1 MITMHRV
8 QGACAR
14 GLVRTLAALA
24 LEGLCAAAPAQA
36 ALGKSIS
43 SVWADGRVIEATHV
57 LNLPGPLVSET
68 TVLTSFGVKAREF
81 SGPSGRIFAM
91 TWSTHGMPYIK
102 DLYAGYFPGYLAWI
116 HAHPQP
122 GYVPALSVQTQDL
135 RAHMEG
141 HMGDWF
147 GSAYV
152 PALIPPGVD
161 LAGLGVQP

>member
-14 GLVRTLAALA
+14 RLVLTLAALA

-81 SGPSGRIFAM
+81 SGPTGSVFAIA
-91 TWSTHGMPYIK
+91 WSTHGVPYLE

-122 GYVPALSVQTQDL
+122 ANIAALSVRTADL
-135 RAHMEG
+135 RAHAMG
-141 HMGDWF
+141 HMGDWS

-161 LAGLGVQP
+161 LATVGVQP

>member
-1 MITMHRV
+1 MITMVAVRNT
-8 QGACAR
+8 CAR
-14 GLVRTLAALA
+14 RLARATVALVLS
-24 LEGLCAAAPAQA
+24 GLCAAPVAQA
-36 ALGKSIS
+36 ALGQAVS
-43 SVWADGRVIEATHV
+43 SVWADGRVTEATHV
-57 LNLPGPLVSET
+57 LDLQGPLVSET
-68 TVLTSFGVKAREF
+68 TVLTSFGVQAREF